1 MNMRKEHPRPQFVR
15 DSWLNLNGQWTCD
28 YSKNIKGFKK
38 STLNKNKFSKKI
50 NVPFCPESKLSGIGN
65 TDFMQ
70 EIWYHK
76 SFKLNNKWK
85 DKKVYIHFG
94 GVDYQCSIYV
104 NKIKVGEN
112 IGGSTPFSCDI
123 SNAVKFNETNDL
135 KVYVIDRRCP
145 GSMDPNP
152 WYFGGELGFDNIKLY
167 KKWNLDKRR
176 TQPRGKQ
183 SPHRDSWGCLYTRT
197 TGIWQ
202 TVWLEAA
209 DKKHLKNMFIVP
221 NLKSSS
227 FELTPNYSF
236 NFDGILAIDVSF
248 KNKKISTNTFS
259 TKDKKLKVKI
269 KNPKL
274 WSIEQPNLYD
284 FTIKLKSKDQ
294 KQTFDTVK
302 SYGGLR
308 SIEIRKN
315 RVYLNNN
322 PLYQRLVLDQG
333 FYPKGIWTAPSDK
346 DLKNDILLS
355 IKSGFNG
362 ARLHEK
368 VFEDRFHYWADKL
381 GYITWAE
388 FPNWALNENA
398 KASET
403 AFMHE
408 WPRIVDYLKNH
419 PSIITW
425 TPFNETNTR

>member
-1 MNMRKEHPRPQFVR
+1 MEVFTTPPLAKTIERINMRKEHPRPQFVR
-15 DSWLNLNGQWTCD
+15 DTWLNLNGQWTCD

-38 STLNKNKFSKKI
+38 STLNKNKFSKII

-76 SFKLNNKWK
+76 NFQLNNKWK
-85 DKKVYIHFG
+85 DKKIYIHFG

-104 NKIKVGEN
+104 NKVKVGEN

-209 DKKHLKNMFIVP
+209 DKKHLKNVFIVP
-221 NLKSSS
+221 NVKSSS
-227 FELTPNYSF
+227 FELTPAYSY
-236 NFDGILAIDVSF
+236 NFDGILTIDVSF

-274 WSIEQPNLYD
+274 WSIEKPNLYN

-315 RVYLNNN
+315 RVYLNNK

-355 IKSGFNG
+355 IKSG
-362 ARLHEK
+362 
-368 VFEDRFHYWADKL
+368 
-381 GYITWAE
+381 
-388 FPNWALNENA
+388 
-398 KASET
+398 
-403 AFMHE
+403 
-408 WPRIVDYLKNH
+408 
-419 PSIITW
+419 
-425 TPFNETNTR
+425 